1 MSSPKNPP
9 PRLPGNDPS
18 EPLDPRDSNR
28 SAGPLPS
35 GAVPM
40 DALPPG
46 ALPPGAFP
54 EGALPPDALPP
65 GAIPPGAL
73 PEGALPPDALP
84 PGAIP
89 GGPAPGPGSGKIRMK
104 VMPKMN
110 ARPYVKRAAK
120 LLGQHKLMMSLSLF
134 LSLIMFLL
142 PFLAAAA
149 FGPLIKLFGDAKGG
163 DWNRVWSMTGSFYDK
178 TAQADG
184 PGWFSQSWLGDWLG
198 TPVTFTTIFII
209 WTSAIVL
216 RNVLDI
222 LRAWADANLEQR
234 LLTGLRQRLYEH
246 IQSLSLDFFM
256 GGQTGAL
263 MQRVLSETTAVQR
276 LLTQVLLTP
285 VVDAIVLVIVIA
297 YLLALSWQMTLV
309 LFVLG
314 PLTVLMF
321 RYTSGKLQEGAM
333 GINMS
338 ARELGAELEETING
352 ISDIQV
358 FNAQPKR
365 NARFREASKVA
376 AKATASTTAWMSLS
390 NSGAQVF
397 ISLTTAL
404 ILLVAILL
412 GQNWGLSFASALVFM
427 QMAPNLFT
435 PVQRLI
441 SSYTMYQSLVPGI
454 VSTYEL
460 FDTNPTVVEKPGA
473 EKLGTVHGDIAFENV
488 VFGYSPTQKV
498 LNGVSFEIKE
508 GETVAF
514 VGPIGCGKSTIM
526 NLTLRFLDPQQG
538 RILLE
543 GKDISQVTLTSLREQ
558 VSKLS
563 QFPFFLKDTIRENI
577 RLGKADATD
586 AEIEEACKLAHIHDV
601 IVDRQRM
608 PKGYDTVVDV
618 QVPSGGQKRL
628 IALARC
634 LLRKPEVLLL
644 DEPTENLDADQRNR
658 LIQVIREYARE
669 RTCLVISH
677 DLNFVAAVS
686 DRILVIDKGRI
697 VDQGTHDQLVQR
709 EGLYKTLYQLKNV
722 DPSLLRTRGGGG
734 GGQQLPGAPIPG
746 MGMPGGGM
754 PGMPGGGM
762 PGM

>member
-1 MSSPKNPP
+1 MSSSKTPP
-9 PRLPGNDPS
+9 AGAPDAAPDKMRSGQRIEGLP
-18 EPLDPRDSNR
+18 
-28 SAGPLPS
+28 A
-35 GAVPM
+35 GAVPPE
-40 DALPPG
+40 ALPPG
-46 ALPPGAFP
+46 GLPD
-54 EGALPPDALPP
+54 LPVGEPPMSGPD
-65 GAIPPGAL
+65 G
-73 PEGALPPDALP
+73 
-84 PGAIP
+84 
-89 GGPAPGPGSGKIRMK
+89 GKIRMK
-104 VMPKMN
+104 TMPRMS
-110 ARPYVKRAAK
+110 ARPFLGRAFK
-120 LLGQHKLMMSLSLF
+120 LLGAHKAMVALSLL

-149 FGPLIKLFGDAKGG
+149 FGPLIKLFGDVAKGG
-163 DWNRVWSMTGSFYDK
+163 DWNRVWSATGSFYDK
-178 TAQADG
+178 SAADG
-184 PGWFSQSWLGDWLG
+184 GGFSIPFISDWLA
-198 TPVTFTTIFII
+198 TPLTFTTIFII
-209 WTSAIVL
+209 WTCAIVL

-222 LRAWADANLEQR
+222 FRAWVDAILEQR
-234 LLTGLRQRLYEH
+234 ILIGLRQKLYEH
-246 IQSLSLDFFM
+246 IQTLSLDFFM

-285 VVDAIVLVIVIA
+285 VIDAIVLLIVIS

-309 LFVLG
+309 LFVLA

-321 RYTSGKLQEGAM
+321 RFTSGKLQEGAM
-333 GINMS
+333 GINLS
-338 ARELGAELEETING
+338 SRDLGSELEETING

-365 NARFREASKVA
+365 NERFREASRIA
-376 AKATASTTAWMSLS
+376 AKNTASTTAWMSLS
-390 NSGAQVF
+390 NSGAQVL

-404 ILLVAILL
+404 ILLSAILL
-412 GQNWGLSFASALVFM
+412 GQKWGLTFASALVFM

-460 FDTNPTVVEKPGA
+460 FDTKPTVVEKPGA
-473 EKLGTVHGDIAFENV
+473 VALGEVHGDITFENV

-508 GETVAF
+508 GETIAF

-526 NLTLRFLDPQQG
+526 NLILRFLEPEQG

-543 GKDISQVTLTSLREQ
+543 GKDISDVTLNSLREQ
-558 VSKLS
+558 VSKLA
-563 QFPFFLKDTIRENI
+563 QFPFFLKDTIRENV
-577 RLGKADATD
+577 RLGRAGATN

-601 IVDRQRM
+601 IVDPQRM
-608 PKGYDTVVDV
+608 PKGYDTVVGV

-644 DEPTENLDADQRNR
+644 DEPTENLDATERNR
-658 LIQVIREYARE
+658 LTLVIREYANE
-669 RTCLVISH
+669 RTCMVISH
-677 DLNFVAAVS
+677 DLNFVADVA

-697 VDQGTHDQLVQR
+697 VDQGTHEELVAR
-709 EGLYKTLYQLKNV
+709 EGLYKTLYGLKNV
-722 DPSLLRTRGGGG
+722 DPSLLRSRGEGGGAKPAPGTPIG
-734 GGQQLPGAPIPG
+734 G
-746 MGMPGGGM
+746 MDMPGGGM
-754 PGMPGGGM
+754 P
-762 PGM
+762 PGMSMPM

>member
-1 MSSPKNPP
+1 MSSPKTPP
-9 PRLPGNDPS
+9 PGFPAGPEMPAGHPGPVPPEGLPNAIPLDQLPGS
-18 EPLDPRDSNR
+18 
-28 SAGPLPS
+28 LP
-35 GAVPM
+35 G
-40 DALPPG
+40 L
-46 ALPPGAFP
+46 
-54 EGALPPDALPP
+54 
-65 GAIPPGAL
+65 
-73 PEGALPPDALP
+73 
-84 PGAIP
+84 P
-89 GGPAPGPGSGKIRMK
+89 GGDAPMPKPGSGKIRMK
-104 VMPKMN
+104 TMPKMN
-110 ARPYVKRAAK
+110 AGPYLKRAFR
-120 LLGQHKLMMSLSLF
+120 LLGGHKALVVLSLF
-134 LSLIMFLL
+134 LSLVIFLL
-142 PFLAAAA
+142 PFVAAAA
-149 FGPLIKLFGDAKGG
+149 FGPLLKLFGDAAGGATGG
-163 DWNRVWSMTGSFYDK
+163 DWSNVWTLTGSFYERGGQ
-178 TAQADG
+178 TG
-184 PGWFSQSWLGDWLG
+184 EGGWFSPITDWLA
-198 TPVTFTTIFII
+198 TPLSFTTIFIV
-209 WTSAIVL
+209 WTCAIVF
-216 RNVLDI
+216 REVVDI
-222 LRAWADANLEQR
+222 FRAWIDANLEQR
-234 LLTGLRQRLYEH
+234 LLTGLRQDLYEH

-285 VVDAIVLVIVIA
+285 VIDAIVLVIVIA

-309 LFVLG
+309 LFILA

-321 RYTSGKLQEGAM
+321 RFTSGKLQEGAM

-365 NARFREASKVA
+365 NVRFREASKA
-376 AKATASTTAWMSLS
+376 AARNTASTTAWMSLS

-404 ILLVAILL
+404 ILLSAILL
-412 GQNWGLSFASALVFM
+412 GQNWGLTFATAIVFM

-460 FDTNPTVVEKPGA
+460 FDTKPTVLERPGA
-473 EKLGTVHGDIAFENV
+473 QSLGEVHGDISFDNV
-488 VFGYSPTQKV
+488 VFGYSSTQKV
-498 LNGVSFEIKE
+498 LKGVSFQIKE

-526 NLTLRFLDPQQG
+526 NLILRFLDPQEG

-543 GKDISQVTLTSLREQ
+543 GKDISHVTLNSLREQ

-577 RLGKADATD
+577 RLGRANASE
-586 AEIEEACKLAHIHDV
+586 AEIEDACKLAHIHDV
-601 IVDRQRM
+601 IVDPQRM
-608 PKGYDTVVDV
+608 PKGYETVVDV
-618 QVPSGGQKRL
+618 QIPSGGQKRL

-686 DRILVIDKGRI
+686 DRILVIDKGRV
-697 VDQGTHDQLVQR
+697 VDQGTHDELVQR
-709 EGLYKTLYQLKNV
+709 EGLYQTLYNLKNV
-722 DPSLLRTRGGGG
+722 DPALLRTRGGGEG
-734 GGQQLPGAPIPG
+734 GGAQPSLPGGGMGLPG
-746 MGMPGGGM
+746 GGMPGMPGGGM

>member
-1 MSSPKNPP
+1 MRSGQPIQGSPP
-9 PRLPGNDPS
+9 
-18 EPLDPRDSNR
+18 
-28 SAGPLPS
+28 
-35 GAVPM
+35 GAVPL
-40 DALPPG
+40 DALPADG
-46 ALPPGAFP
+46 LPP
-54 EGALPPDALPP
+54 LPT
-65 GAIPPGAL
+65 G
-73 PEGALPPDALP
+73 E
-84 PGAIP
+84 
-89 GGPAPGPGSGKIRMK
+89 APGPGGKIRMK
-104 VMPKMN
+104 EMPKMN
-110 ARPYVKRAAK
+110 ARPFVKRAFK
-120 LLGQHKLMMSLSLF
+120 LLGAQKAMVALSLL

-142 PFLAAAA
+142 PFVAAAA
-149 FGPLIKLFGDAKGG
+149 FGPLIKLFGDVAKTGN
-163 DWNRVWSMTGSFYDK
+163 WNNVWSVTGSFYDK
-178 TAQADG
+178 GAGDAG
-184 PGWFSQSWLGDWLG
+184 GFSIPFITDWLA
-198 TPVTFTTIFII
+198 TPLSFTTIFII

-216 RNVLDI
+216 RNVMDI
-222 LRAWADANLEQR
+222 FRAWVDANLEQR
-234 LLTGLRQRLYEH
+234 ILTGLRQKLYEH

-285 VVDAIVLVIVIA
+285 VVDAIVLVIVIS

-309 LFVLG
+309 LFVLA
-314 PLTVLMF
+314 PFTVLMF
-321 RYTSGKLQEGAM
+321 RFTSGRLQQGAM
-333 GINMS
+333 GINLS
-338 ARELGAELEETING
+338 SRELGSELEETING

-365 NARFREASKVA
+365 NDRFREASRIA
-376 AKATASTTAWMSLS
+376 AKNTASTTAWMSLS
-390 NSGAQVF
+390 NSGAQVL

-404 ILLVAILL
+404 ILLSAILF
-412 GQNWGLSFASALVFM
+412 GQKWGLTFASALVFM

-460 FDTNPTVVEKPGA
+460 FDTKPTVVEKPGA
-473 EKLGTVHGDIAFENV
+473 VALGEVHGDITFENV

-508 GETVAF
+508 GETIAF

-526 NLTLRFLDPQQG
+526 NLILRFLDPQQG
-538 RILLE
+538 QILIE
-543 GKDISQVTLTSLREQ
+543 GKDISGVTLNSLREQ

-563 QFPFFLKDTIRENI
+563 QFPFFLKDTIRENV
-577 RLGKADATD
+577 RLGRAGAKDS
-586 AEIEEACKLAHIHDV
+586 EIEDACKLAHIHDV
-601 IVDRQRM
+601 IVDPQRM

-658 LIQVIREYARE
+658 LIQVIREYANE

-677 DLNFVAAVS
+677 DLNFVAAVA

-697 VDQGTHDQLVQR
+697 VDQGTHDELVTR
-709 EGLYKTLYQLKNV
+709 EGLYKTLYGLKNV
-722 DPSLLRTRGGGG
+722 DPSLLRARGGAGG
-734 GGQQLPGAPIPG
+734 AQPAPGTPVGGMA
-746 MGMPGGGM
+746 MPGGGM
-754 PGMPGGGM
+754 P
-762 PGM
+762 PGMGGPM

>member
-1 MSSPKNPP
+1 MSSSQTPP
-9 PRLPGNDPS
+9 PGAPGAMPGKMRSGQPIEGLPPEG
-18 EPLDPRDSNR
+18 
-28 SAGPLPS
+28 
-35 GAVPM
+35 
-40 DALPPG
+40 LPPG
-46 ALPPGAFP
+46 GLPD
-54 EGALPPDALPP
+54 LPAGEPP
-65 GAIPPGAL
+65 
-73 PEGALPPDALP
+73 
-84 PGAIP
+84 IP
-89 GGPAPGPGSGKIRMK
+89 GPDSGKIRMK
-104 VMPKMN
+104 IMPRMN
-110 ARPYVKRAAK
+110 ARPHLKRAFK
-120 LLGQHKLMMSLSLF
+120 LLGSHKAMVALSLL

-149 FGPLIKLFGDAKGG
+149 FGPLIKLFGDVAKGG
-163 DWNRVWSMTGSFYDK
+163 DWNRVWSVTGSFYDRS
-178 TAQADG
+178 AQTGDG
-184 PGWFSQSWLGDWLG
+184 GGFSIPFISDWLA
-198 TPVTFTTIFII
+198 TPLSFTTIFII
-209 WTSAIVL
+209 WTCSIVL

-222 LRAWADANLEQR
+222 FRAWVDANLEQR
-234 LLTGLRQRLYEH
+234 ILTGLRQKLYEH

-285 VVDAIVLVIVIA
+285 VIDAIVLIIVIS

-309 LFVLG
+309 LFVLA
-314 PLTVLMF
+314 PFTVLMF
-321 RYTSGKLQEGAM
+321 RFTSGRLQQGAM
-333 GINMS
+333 GINLS
-338 ARELGAELEETING
+338 SRDLGSELEETING

-365 NARFREASKVA
+365 NERFREASRIA
-376 AKATASTTAWMSLS
+376 AKNTANTTAWMSLS
-390 NSGAQVF
+390 NSGAQVL

-404 ILLVAILL
+404 ILLSAILF
-412 GQNWGLSFASALVFM
+412 GQKWGLTFASALVFM

-460 FDTNPTVVEKPGA
+460 FDTKPTVVEKPGA
-473 EKLGTVHGDIAFENV
+473 VALGEVHGDITFDNV

-498 LNGVSFEIKE
+498 LNGVSFEVKE
-508 GETVAF
+508 GETIAF

-526 NLTLRFLDPQQG
+526 NLILRFLEPEQG

-543 GKDISQVTLTSLREQ
+543 GKDISEVTLNSLREQ
-558 VSKLS
+558 VSKLA
-563 QFPFFLKDTIRENI
+563 QFPFFLKDTIRENV
-577 RLGKADATD
+577 RLGRAGASE

-601 IVDRQRM
+601 IVDPQRM
-608 PKGYDTVVDV
+608 PKGYDTIVGV

-644 DEPTENLDADQRNR
+644 DEPTENLDATERNR
-658 LIQVIREYARE
+658 LTLVIREYANE

-677 DLNFVAAVS
+677 DLNFVAEVA
-686 DRILVIDKGRI
+686 DRIIVIDKGRI
-697 VDQGTHDQLVQR
+697 VDQGTHEELVAR
-709 EGLYKTLYQLKNV
+709 EGLYKTLYGLKNV
-722 DPSLLRTRGGGG
+722 DPSLLRSRGDGGGA
-734 GGQQLPGAPIPG
+734 QPAPGTPIGG

-754 PGMPGGGM
+754 P
-762 PGM
+762 PGMGGPM

>member
-1 MSSPKNPP
+1 MSSSKTPP
-9 PRLPGNDPS
+9 PGANQPVGGLPPDG
-18 EPLDPRDSNR
+18 
-28 SAGPLPS
+28 LP
-35 GAVPM
+35 PE
-40 DALPPG
+40 ALPPG
-46 ALPPGAFP
+46 P
-54 EGALPPDALPP
+54 
-65 GAIPPGAL
+65 L
-73 PEGALPPDALP
+73 PEGIAGEPPM
-84 PGAIP
+84 PGA
-89 GGPAPGPGSGKIRMK
+89 GSGKIRMK
-104 VMPKMN
+104 TMPRMN
-110 ARPYVKRAAK
+110 ARPYIKRAFK
-120 LLGQHKLMMSLSLF
+120 LLSGHKAMVAVSLF
-134 LSLIMFLL
+134 LSLVMFLL
-142 PFLAAAA
+142 PFVAAAA
-149 FGPLIKLFGDAKGG
+149 FGPLIKLFGDVAKTGN
-163 DWNRVWSMTGSFYDK
+163 WNQVWSVTGSFYDK
-178 TAQADG
+178 TAQTGDA
-184 PGWFSQSWLGDWLG
+184 GWFSLPLIKVWLA
-198 TPVTFTTIFII
+198 TPLSFTTIFII
-209 WTSAIVL
+209 WTSAIVF

-222 LRAWADANLEQR
+222 FRAWVDANLEQR
-234 LLTGLRQRLYEH
+234 ILIGLRQKLYEH

-285 VVDAIVLVIVIA
+285 VIDAIVLIIVIA

-309 LFVLG
+309 LFVLA

-321 RYTSGKLQEGAM
+321 RFTSGKLQQGSM
-333 GINMS
+333 GINLS
-338 ARELGAELEETING
+338 SRELGSELEETING

-365 NARFREASKVA
+365 NDRFREASRGA

-404 ILLVAILL
+404 ILLFAILL
-412 GQNWGLSFASALVFM
+412 GQNWGLTFASALVFM

-460 FDTNPTVVEKPGA
+460 FDTKPTVVEKPGA
-473 EKLGTVHGDIAFENV
+473 TDLGEVHGDITFENV

-498 LNGVSFEIKE
+498 LDGINFEIKE
-508 GETVAF
+508 GETIAF
-514 VGPIGCGKSTIM
+514 VGPIGCGKSTIL
-526 NLTLRFLDPQQG
+526 NLILRFLDPQQG

-543 GKDISQVTLTSLREQ
+543 GKDISDATLNSLREQ
-558 VSKLS
+558 ISKLS
-563 QFPFFLKDTIRENI
+563 QFPFFLKDTIRENVG
-577 RLGKADATD
+577 LGRAGATQ
-586 AEIEEACKLAHIHDV
+586 AQIEEACRLAHIHDV
-601 IVDRQRM
+601 IVDPQRM

-658 LIQVIREYARE
+658 LIQVIREYANE
-669 RTCLVISH
+669 RTCMVISH
-677 DLNFVAAVS
+677 DLNFVAAVA

-697 VDQGTHDQLVQR
+697 VDQGTHDELVAR
-709 EGLYKTLYQLKNV
+709 DGLYKTLYELKNV
-722 DPSLLRTRGGGG
+722 DPALLRTRGEGGA
-734 GGQQLPGAPIPG
+734 QRQAPGTPIEG
-746 MGMPGGGM
+746 MSMPGGGM
-754 PGMPGGGM
+754 P
-762 PGM
+762 PGMSMPM

>member
-1 MSSPKNPP
+1 MPNSKTPP
-9 PRLPGNDPS
+9 PG
-18 EPLDPRDSNR
+18 SNR
-28 SAGPLPS
+28 RVG
-35 GAVPM
+35 G
-40 DALPPG
+40 LPPDG
-46 ALPPGAFP
+46 
-54 EGALPPDALPP
+54 LPPDALPP
-65 GAIPPGAL
+65 GPLPGL
-73 PEGALPPDALP
+73 PGELPM
-84 PGAIP
+84 
-89 GGPAPGPGSGKIRMK
+89 PGPGSGKIRMK
-104 VMPKMN
+104 TMPRMN
-110 ARPYVKRAAK
+110 ARPYIKRAFK
-120 LLGQHKLMMSLSLF
+120 LLGGHKAMVALSLF
-134 LSLIMFLL
+134 LSLVMFML
-142 PFLAAAA
+142 PFVAAAA
-149 FGPLIKLFGDAKGG
+149 FGPLIKLFGDVAKSGN
-163 DWNRVWSMTGSFYDK
+163 WNQVWSVTGSFYDK
-178 TAQADG
+178 TAQTGDA
-184 PGWFSQSWLGDWLG
+184 GWFSFPLIKNWLG
-198 TPVTFTTIFII
+198 TPLSFTTIFII
-209 WTSAIVL
+209 WTSAIVF

-222 LRAWADANLEQR
+222 FRAWVDANLEQR
-234 LLTGLRQRLYEH
+234 ILTGLRQKLYEH

-285 VVDAIVLVIVIA
+285 VIDAIVLVIVIA

-309 LFVLG
+309 LFVLA

-321 RYTSGKLQEGAM
+321 RFTSGKLQQGAM
-333 GINMS
+333 GINLS
-338 ARELGAELEETING
+338 SRELGSELEETING

-365 NARFREASKVA
+365 NERFREASRIA

-404 ILLVAILL
+404 ILLFAILL
-412 GQNWGLSFASALVFM
+412 GQKWGLTFASALVFM

-460 FDTNPTVVEKPGA
+460 FDTKPTVVEKPGA
-473 EKLGTVHGDIAFENV
+473 ITLGEVHGDIKFENV

-498 LNGVSFEIKE
+498 LNGVNFEIKE
-508 GETVAF
+508 GETIAF

-526 NLTLRFLDPQQG
+526 NLILRFLDPEQG

-543 GKDISQVTLTSLREQ
+543 GKDISDVTLSSLREQ

-563 QFPFFLKDTIRENI
+563 QFPFFLKDTIRENV
-577 RLGKADATD
+577 RLGRAGATD
-586 AEIEEACKLAHIHDV
+586 AEIEEACNLAHIHDV
-601 IVDRQRM
+601 IIDPQRM
-608 PKGYDTVVDV
+608 PKAYDTVVDV

-658 LIQVIREYARE
+658 LIQVIREYANE

-677 DLNFVAAVS
+677 DLNFVAAVA
-686 DRILVIDKGRI
+686 DRILVIDKGRL
-697 VDQGTHDQLVQR
+697 VDQGTHDELVAR
-709 EGLYKTLYQLKNV
+709 DGLYKTLYELKNV
-722 DPSLLRTRGGGG
+722 DPALLRSRGEG
-734 GGQQLPGAPIPG
+734 GGQRPAPGTPIGG
-746 MGMPGGGM
+746 MSMPGGGM
-754 PGMPGGGM
+754 P
-762 PGM
+762 PGMSMPM